1 MDRKSYYFIFCSFYI
16 ELILN
21 NWLQPTK
28 VEEMVTTT
36 ITQLSTE
43 KFIFSLLFLYIV
55 HWMNLKE
62 LIAANQL
69 IDTYKLKSISN
80 AQNIISM
87 KNKEAATN
95 C

>member
-1 MDRKSYYFIFCSFYI
+1 
-16 ELILN
+16 
-21 NWLQPTK
+21 
-28 VEEMVTTT
+28 
-36 ITQLSTE
+36 
-43 KFIFSLLFLYIV
+43 
-55 HWMNLKE
+55 MNLKE

-87 KNKEAATN
+87 KNVEAATN